1 MKNQILLVLRKLKML
16 PYLEKVAPYLSLI
29 RHSGHNFRFFP
40 FPYPAPLLFEC
51 FGKVDFYRFDE
62 SGKEAARN
70 LSGLISPL
78 IAPRVIVD
86 AGCGLGRITNRISAH
101 FPEAKLIGCDVNDR
115 MIRFNQ
121 AHFPT
126 VTWLVNKPDH
136 PFPIG
141 DSEADFV
148 FSLSVVT
155 HLNEQSIS
163 HFFGE
168 VNRILA
174 PGGLF
179 LFTTIGSFYSEKKL
193 VGRELE
199 AFKSGK
205 PVYRGDVANTSRL
218 FTSYHPDSY
227 MEKMIAPYFTLI
239 SVYDGEHLQL
249 AGSQK
254 IWIVKP
260 VKETKL

>member
-16 PYLEKVAPYLSLI
+16 PYLEKVAPYLSLM
-29 RHSGHNFRFFP
+29 RHPGHNFRYLP

-78 IAPRVIVD
+78 LSPRVIVD

-121 AHFPT
+121 AHFPD
-126 VTWLVNKPDH
+126 VTWLLNKPDH
-136 PFPIG
+136 PFPVG
-141 DSEADFV
+141 TGEADFV

-163 HFFGE
+163 HFFSE

-179 LFTTIGSFYSEKKL
+179 LFTTIGSFYSEKNWSERNL
-193 VGRELE
+193 TYLNQGSRFIVETLPTPAVYSRPTIPTPM
-199 AFKSGK
+199 SG
-205 PVYRGDVANTSRL
+205 T
-218 FTSYHPDSY
+218 
-227 MEKMIAPYFTLI
+227 
-239 SVYDGEHLQL
+239 
-249 AGSQK
+249 
-254 IWIVKP
+254 
-260 VKETKL
+260 